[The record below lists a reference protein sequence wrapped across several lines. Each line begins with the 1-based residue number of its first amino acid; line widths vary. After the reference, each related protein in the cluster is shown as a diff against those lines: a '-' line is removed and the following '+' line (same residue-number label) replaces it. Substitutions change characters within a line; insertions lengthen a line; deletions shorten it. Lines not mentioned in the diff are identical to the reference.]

1 MALVRLKRLADG
13 GFARNVA
20 TLAGGAALAQFLP
33 LIAAPLLTRLYT
45 PADFGL
51 LSVYVAWLSALA
63 VIATGRYELAIVLPS
78 CDKRSANLFGLSL
91 AIAASL
97 AVLLGV
103 VLWPASGFW
112 ADLMRE
118 PALAPWLWLLPLTVG
133 LAGLA
138 QAYTQWNNRRQRYR
152 ANAAGRLAQAVAMT
166 ALQLGLGFAGLG
178 AGGLL
183 IGQTA
188 GVAASL
194 IAQALPDWL
203 AGAAWRRDVDL
214 EGMKAVAREYS
225 EFPRVNAANALV
237 GAAQDTLTVTLLLT
251 MSGSATVGFYGL
263 MMRMLKLPAALVGQA
278 VAQVAYRDLAAAHA
292 AGEPLAPQIRKL
304 FVLLTLLALPG
315 AIVMAAFGPALFAL
329 VFGEGWREAGE
340 YARALSPYML
350 CHFVASPL
358 GMVPLVIRRQKAA
371 LAFTV
376 VGNGLFLAVLWSGLA
391 SGWPLASTLWAL
403 SAAMAVYFFSYFAWI
418 YKAVR

>member
-1 MALVRLKRLADG
+1 MALARLKRFADG
-13 GFARNVA
+13 GFARNIA

-33 LIAAPLLTRLYT
+33 LIASPLLTRLYT

-51 LSVYVAWLSALA
+51 LSVYAAWLSALA
-63 VIATGRYELAIVLPS
+63 VISTGRYELAIVLPS
-78 CDKRSANLFGLSL
+78 CDRRSANLFGVSL

-97 AVLLGV
+97 AALLGL
-103 VLWPASGFW
+103 VLWPAPGFW
-112 ADLMRE
+112 AHLMRE

-133 LAGLA
+133 LAGFT

-152 ANAAGRLAQAVAMT
+152 ANAGGRIAQAVGMT
-166 ALQLGLGFAGLG
+166 ALQLGLAGLG

-188 GVAASL
+188 GFAASL
-194 IAQALPDWL
+194 VAQALPDL
-203 AGAAWRRDVDL
+203 LTGAAWRRDVDVA
-214 EGMKAVAREYS
+214 GMKQVAREYA
-225 EFPRVNAANALV
+225 EFPRVNAVNALV
-237 GAAQDTLTVTLLLT
+237 GAAQDTLTMTLLLA

-263 MMRMLKLPAALVGQA
+263 MMRVLKLPAALVGQA

-376 VGNGLFLAVLWSGLA
+376 VGNGLFLVVLWSGLA

-403 SAAMAVYFFSYFAWI
+403 SAAMAAYFFSYFAWI